1 MTNKK
6 DNRTASG
13 LTAALGAF
21 IGWGLLPIYWK
32 QLHHV
37 PAMEILCH
45 RIIWSLVFACLLVT
59 IQGRWRETIAPLSS
73 KRTLGMLTMSS
84 LLLGS
89 NWLMYIWCVNH
100 DQVLATSL
108 GYYIN
113 PLMNA
118 LLGFALLREK
128 MSRLQLFAICF
139 AAAGVINSIVSLGHF
154 PWLALALA
162 VTFALYGLLRKTA
175 PMESLPGLTVET
187 AIITPLALS
196 YVLYLEYTGQGT
208 FGHAAI
214 STNLFLMGAGVATS
228 MPLFGFAFGAR
239 RLRLTTLGI
248 IQYIAPSIA
257 FLLGVFVYREPFTT
271 ANLTTFALIWTG
283 LAIYS
288 ADSIMQVRRAR
299 RQNLV
304 N

>member
-1 MTNKK
+1 
-6 DNRTASG
+6 
-13 LTAALGAF
+13 
-21 IGWGLLPIYWK
+21 
-32 QLHHV
+32 
-37 PAMEILCH
+37 
-45 RIIWSLVFACLLVT
+45 LLVT
-59 IQGRWRETIAPLSS
+59 FQGRWRETLAPLSS
-73 KRTLGMLTMSS
+73 PRTLGMLTLSS

-128 MSRLQLFAICF
+128 MTRLQMIAVCF
-139 AAAGVINSIVSLGHF
+139 ATAGVINSIISIGHF
-154 PWLALALA
+154 PWIALALA

-187 AIITPLALS
+187 AIITPLALG
-196 YVLYLEYTGQGT
+196 YVLYLEYMGKGG
-208 FGHAAI
+208 FAHAGM
-214 STNLFLMGAGVATS
+214 STSLLLMGAGVATS

-257 FLLGVFVYREPFTT
+257 FLLGVFVYHEPFDSG
-271 ANLTTFALIWTG
+271 NLITFALIWTG

-288 ADSIMQVRRAR
+288 GESIMQIRRER
-299 RQNLV
+299 RQHKKHS
-304 N
+304 